1 MDKAFV
7 GFKRCPQ
14 KHIIGQMRRNASGV
28 LFLELFR
35 QAIDYGQDVP
45 SEVDVM
51 GIVYFG
57 EGFRCSICNQM
68 VDFYQSRPRK
78 AARVAFE

>member
-1 MDKAFV
+1 MDKFI
-7 GFKRCPQ
+7 GFKHCQ
-14 KHIIGQMRRNASGV
+14 KHHIVGRMRRNGSGV

-35 QAIDYGQDVP
+35 QAIDYGQDIP
-45 SEVDVM
+45 EEVDVM

-57 EGFRCSICNQM
+57 EGFRCSICDGL